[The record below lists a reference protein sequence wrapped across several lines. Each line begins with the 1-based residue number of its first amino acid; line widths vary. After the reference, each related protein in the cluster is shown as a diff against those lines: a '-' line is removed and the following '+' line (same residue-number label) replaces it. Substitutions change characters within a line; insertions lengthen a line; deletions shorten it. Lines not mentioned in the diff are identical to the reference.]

1 MLKLKTFF
9 TAITILFCFAAA
21 AQVSVGD
28 MAPEIS
34 LPNVKDSVINL
45 TSYKGK
51 VVLID
56 FWASW
61 CGPCRAANPRVIRL
75 YKKFKDKGFEVFG
88 VSVDESKTAWTKAIR
103 QDRIKYLQVN
113 DNAGLD
119 SKITFKYRVEAIP
132 TSFLLDKT
140 GRIIAI
146 DLEGKELE
154 NKIAELLL

>member
-1 MLKLKTFF
+1 MKTYFI
-9 TAITILFCFAAA
+9 AILVLVCSTAA
-21 AQVSVGD
+21 AQVRVGG

-45 TSYKGK
+45 SSFKGK

-61 CGPCRAANPRVIRL
+61 CGPCRAANPKVARL

-88 VSVDESKTAWTKAIR
+88 VSIDESKNAWTKAIR
-103 QDRIKYLQVN
+103 QDRIKYVQVN

-119 SKITFKYRVEAIP
+119 SKVTFKYSVEAIP
-132 TSFLLDKT
+132 TSFLLDRT
-140 GRIIAI
+140 GKIIAI

-154 NKIAELLL
+154 NKISELLQ